1 MKEASWPIFIDAPLS
16 RPSVSTSSRAVAAC
30 VSAISLSASRPS
42 MVLGPSRARRM
53 DVLADVAARRA
64 ARPIRPIGTALSD
77 RLVLPT
83 ADRLLDGPLVVPSPG
98 CASRLPFALRA
109 ADVGSSRELL
119 FLAGALSCGAAFPV
133 LDPVLG
139 SVLG

>member
-1 MKEASWPIFIDAPLS
+1 
-16 RPSVSTSSRAVAAC
+16 
-30 VSAISLSASRPS
+30 
-42 MVLGPSRARRM
+42 
-53 DVLADVAARRA
+53 
-64 ARPIRPIGTALSD
+64 
-77 RLVLPT
+77 LVLPT

-139 SVLG
+139 SVLGALRAGVSRPPVRPDREPREDRSPGSSGSDAAGVDLLGSTIASSSPPLVPAAGVIA